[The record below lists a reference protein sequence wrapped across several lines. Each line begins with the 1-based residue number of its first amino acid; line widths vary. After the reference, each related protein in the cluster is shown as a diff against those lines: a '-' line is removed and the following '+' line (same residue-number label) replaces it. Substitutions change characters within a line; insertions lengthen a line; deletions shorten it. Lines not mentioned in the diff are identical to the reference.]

1 MKSPQNSTS
10 QGGNAALSPLEIV
23 LGLGF
28 SFEHMET
35 FGQIDIYQA
44 LMRLGIS
51 LETADRAY
59 KFTQVAWGRA
69 MLDGHGIKF
78 SPDYHCFNQSGDVI
92 ESGPLAGEPFY
103 TAAMDVVSMF
113 KDSPGFK
120 ALALTASETHAV
132 GDMLQQGLPA
142 CELATSPPAL
152 FMEKPTP
159 AGMEKVT
166 RFLRGGEQ
174 PPAKSRKAPWWKF
187 W

>member
-1 MKSPQNSTS
+1 MKSPQNSTGP
-10 QGGNAALSPLEIV
+10 GGAALSPLEIV

-28 SFEHMET
+28 SFEHMEK
-35 FGQIDIYQA
+35 FGQIDMHQA
-44 LMRLGIS
+44 LMNLGIS
-51 LETADRAY
+51 LDTANRAY
-59 KFTQVAWGRA
+59 KFIQIAWARA

-78 SPDYHCFNQSGDVI
+78 SPDYHCFNKSGEVI

-103 TAAMDVVSMF
+103 TAAMEVVSMF
-113 KDSPGFK
+113 EHSPGFK
-120 ALALTASETHAV
+120 ALALTASETYAV

-142 CELATSPPAL
+142 CALATSPPAL
-152 FMEKPTP
+152 FMEKPTA

-174 PPAKSRKAPWWKF
+174 PPADSPKGPWWKF